1 MLLGWGP
8 LYRTD
13 INHHSHFAFRRRD
26 ILSSVSSQASL
37 SLKEQTA
44 PKSELAGASSRLWDV
59 KNIPSPSASSMW
71 LSKLFLKRPSS
82 EKNNSTTLLVPKLL
96 VYPIRQGIWMS
107 VLRTQHGGVMKAIT
121 HCQGRWAPQH
131 TLTNLGFL
139 FILSY
144 IWRKGIEWNSRRTK
158 ENWLVSHW
166 GR

>member
-1 MLLGWGP
+1 MLLAWGP

-82 EKNNSTTLLVPKLL
+82 EKTTL
-96 VYPIRQGIWMS
+96 
-107 VLRTQHGGVMKAIT
+107 QHCWYLNCLFIQFVKGFEWVFW
-121 HCQGRWAPQH
+121 GRSMEASW
-131 TLTNLGFL
+131 NLGFL